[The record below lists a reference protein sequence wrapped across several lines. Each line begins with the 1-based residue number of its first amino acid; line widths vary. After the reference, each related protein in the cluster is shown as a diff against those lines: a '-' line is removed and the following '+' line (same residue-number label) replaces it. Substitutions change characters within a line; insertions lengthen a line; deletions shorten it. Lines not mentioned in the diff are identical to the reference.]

1 MSTKK
6 NKTFPIV
13 ITSIIIMIIIYL
25 FATVEQPYITCS
37 KSTTNDLDIRVTE
50 DINVTIDGNKI
61 REIDLTKAIVLP
73 SNYLEDD
80 IHLNS
85 IKFSLKKHYEYLNK
99 DVINYSLKDDRVVV
113 NVLVDDDETLVLNNI
128 EFFENGDKLEMKIN
142 SNTRSSDVVT
152 LSVGDKYTEGELIT
166 RMKNNGY
173 VCK

>member
-1 MSTKK
+1 MVNKK

-13 ITSIIIMIIIYL
+13 ITTLIIMIIIYL

-37 KSTTNDLDIRVTE
+37 KTITNDLDIRIVE
-50 DINVTIDGNKI
+50 DINATIDGNKI
-61 REIDLTKAIVLP
+61 SEINLTKTIVLP
-73 SNYLEDD
+73 SKYLEDD

-85 IKFSLKKHYEYLNK
+85 IKFSLKKHYEYLGK
-99 DVINYSLKDDRVVV
+99 EVVSYSIKDDRLVL
-113 NVLVDDDETLVLNNI
+113 NILVDEDETLVLNNI
-128 EFFENGDKLEMKIN
+128 EFFENDDTLEMKIN

-152 LSVGDKYTEGELIT
+152 LSIGDKYTEGELIS

>member
-37 KSTTNDLDIRVTE
+37 KSTTNDLDIRVIE

-61 REIDLTKAIVLP
+61 EEIDLTKAIVLP

-85 IKFSLKKHYEYLNK
+85 IKFSLKKHYEYF
-99 DVINYSLKDDRVVV
+99 VNYSVKDDRVVV
-113 NVLVDDDETLVLNNI
+113 NVLVDEDETLVLNNI
-128 EFFENGDKLEMKIN
+128 EFFENDDKLEMKIN

>member
-1 MSTKK
+1 MVLLIFPQRELKSWLDMKFKFQYGSTNIKAE
-6 NKTFPIV
+6 F
-13 ITSIIIMIIIYL
+13 
-25 FATVEQPYITCS
+25 
-37 KSTTNDLDIRVTE
+37 D
-50 DINVTIDGNKI
+50 
-61 REIDLTKAIVLP
+61 RE
-73 SNYLEDD
+73 NEDD

-99 DVINYSLKDDRVVV
+99 DVINYSLKDDRVIV
-113 NVLVDDDETLVLNNI
+113 NVLVDEDETLVLNNI